1 MGWCLCTGI
10 WIYFEGLF
18 WPWLYTSSLRDLAYR
33 LFQPFWVRD
42 VPILVLWMMIGQVI
56 HLSHT
61 SLESLGGELP
71 ISRTSSIRGT
81 KNAKSGQLPAEWPF
95 ANMCSVIESCLP
107 NDLQPCLSLSEMNS
121 LEMAEIKIPPVA
133 RSALP
138 HSVLTVEVSSF
149 KSMINDYWCPNP
161 MYQWNLQS

>member
-61 SLESLGGELP
+61 SLESLGGEFADFKDKLDTRNEKCQKWP
-71 ISRTSSIRGT
+71 IASWVTIREYVQRNWILLTEWFTTMLESFGDDFSWDGRDQNSTSRP
-81 KNAKSGQLPAEWPF
+81 Q
-95 ANMCSVIESCLP
+95 CLAALRVDRWSFFFQV
-107 NDLQPCLSLSEMNS
+107 ND
-121 LEMAEIKIPPVA
+121 
-133 RSALP
+133 
-138 HSVLTVEVSSF
+138 
-149 KSMINDYWCPNP
+149 
-161 MYQWNLQS
+161 QWLLMS